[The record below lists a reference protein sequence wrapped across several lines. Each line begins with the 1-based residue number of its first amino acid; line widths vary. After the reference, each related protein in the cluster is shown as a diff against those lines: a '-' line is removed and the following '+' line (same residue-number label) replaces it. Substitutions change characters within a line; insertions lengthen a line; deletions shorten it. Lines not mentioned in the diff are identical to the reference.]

1 MNFLLIFLFT
11 YNYSGG
17 FFSDFLFKSTQH
29 GHWLSFLFVFWMRVC
44 INLFIILPSLTCKE
58 ARGWIHLTK
67 WYLHW
72 GKTGVLFNVTY
83 IHSKTGSSIGTT
95 ILSGQEKEKLKKT
108 FIWRKSYTDR
118 WRDFILQIWWY
129 AVQLQRDSL
138 NSFKGCL
145 WRQKH
150 WWQLT
155 FITSLK
161 PFQIGVWNSG
171 FASFPCRTCTHANFR
186 KIFES
191 LQSGEFHAG

>member
-1 MNFLLIFLFT
+1 MQLSSSLPTTAVSTSGTIYFNNRVTTFDIEKRHVWLIVSWISSEIGTPSVDETLSREVKK
-11 YNYSGG
+11 SGG
-17 FFSDFLFKSTQH
+17 
-29 GHWLSFLFVFWMRVC
+29 
-44 INLFIILPSLTCKE
+44 
-58 ARGWIHLTK
+58 
-67 WYLHW
+67 
-72 GKTGVLFNVTY
+72 
-83 IHSKTGSSIGTT
+83 
-95 ILSGQEKEKLKKT
+95 KKT
-108 FIWRKSYTDR
+108 FIWRESYTDR
-118 WRDFILQIWWY
+118 WRDFTLKIWWY
-129 AVQLQRDSL
+129 AVHLQRDSL

-161 PFQIGVWNSG
+161 PFQIAVWNSG

>member
-1 MNFLLIFLFT
+1 MQLIWLPLSFPPT
-11 YNYSGG
+11 TVNTSGG
-17 FFSDFLFKSTQH
+17 VCFNRVMTLGSEQRCVFVTCQFWKS
-29 GHWLSFLFVFWMRVC
+29 GHLQR
-44 INLFIILPSLTCKE
+44 IIL
-58 ARGWIHLTK
+58 HLRR
-67 WYLHW
+67 
-72 GKTGVLFNVTY
+72 
-83 IHSKTGSSIGTT
+83 SK
-95 ILSGQEKEKLKKT
+95 K
-108 FIWRKSYTDR
+108 WRKREGRESFPDR
-118 WRDFILQIWWY
+118 WRDFTLEIWWY
-129 AVQLQRDSL
+129 AVHLQRDSL

-161 PFQIGVWNSG
+161 PFQIAVWNSG